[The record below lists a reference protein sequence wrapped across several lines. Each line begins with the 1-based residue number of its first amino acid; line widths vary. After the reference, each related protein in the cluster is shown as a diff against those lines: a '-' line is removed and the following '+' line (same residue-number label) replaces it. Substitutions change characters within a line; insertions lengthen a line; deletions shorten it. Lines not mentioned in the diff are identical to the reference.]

1 MLERFIEQI
10 LCAVADGFLSTD
22 GLNEFL
28 VLIIE
33 IGEQIALAEAYAK
46 GLEQKLQEA
55 REKNDQS
62 RVDQFTGLLRE
73 AYQKLHT
80 LKEHM
85 QEHGVDMRNAFAD
98 ENEGTTP
105 VLQ

>member
-1 MLERFIEQI
+1 MHKEPSPKQ
-10 LCAVADGFLSTD
+10 
-22 GLNEFL
+22 
-28 VLIIE
+28 VLIPERGSGEYRGLMDVLE

-85 QEHGVDMRNAFAD
+85 QEHGVDMRNAFED